1 MAKDDFKWK
10 CYSVIFNSKYI
21 PLIHVVIAAV
31 AILFLNQIRA
41 KVGVNAPHE
50 NFAVVVSWS
59 DRDDVTSLQV
69 ENPASV
75 QGTMVAFPWGRGLSH
90 GHHIAVHTNL
100 DPSIAVIV
108 DLQVDIVP
116 SSGRRSQFSI
126 IVLHAACQMTVRG
139 SNRPVF
145 NHCAIKRQL
154 MLIIVFSTNA
164 HYHDVIQ
171 GLYLLFIH
179 ALVHFGKTNGR
190 I

>member
-59 DRDDVTSLQV
+59 DRDDVTSFQV

-100 DPSIAVIV
+100 YPSIAVIV

-116 SSGRRSQFSI
+116 PSGRHSQFSI
-126 IVLHAACQMTVRG
+126 IVLHSSSKMAVRG
-139 SNRPVF
+139 TDRPVF
-145 NHCAIKRQL
+145 DHYGMKIKK
-154 MLIIVFSTNA
+154 TNA
-164 HYHDVIQ
+164 NSGWFPLTHKA
-171 GLYLLFIH
+171 LL
-179 ALVHFGKTNGR
+179 
-190 I
+190 

>member
-21 PLIHVVIAAV
+21 PLIRVVIAAV
-31 AILFLNQIRA
+31 AILFLNHIRA

-59 DRDDVTSLQV
+59 DRDDITSFQV

-75 QGTMVAFPWGRGLSH
+75 QGTMVAFPRGRGLSH

-108 DLQVDIVP
+108 DLQVNIVP
-116 SSGRRSQFSI
+116 SSGRHSQFSI
-126 IVLHAACQMTVRG
+126 IVLHAACKMTVRG

-154 MLIIVFSTNA
+154 ILIIGVF
-164 HYHDVIQ
+164 H
-171 GLYLLFIH
+171 
-179 ALVHFGKTNGR
+179 
-190 I
+190 